1 MGLNEVVDALER
13 AEQLLED
20 GETGPAQDSLSWQ
33 RADDD
38 ADIQLGKACAM
49 LGTCRQLRQG
59 TNNYVSIVELSF
71 NAIERSFQFYLVE
84 MTATESADYRKHEEV
99 FDDIGAR
106 NVFSDEEIAGRIEA
120 FRSEHRSRFYYDI
133 DRPGRD
139 FAILIQRGNP
149 ALPVS
154 DECSVTSRNRGTNR
168 AGGNRVRSVSQ
179 STGYT
184 TANSSTTASLYE

>member
-1 MGLNEVVDALER
+1 VGLSDVVDALTDVEG
-13 AEQLLED
+13 LLEN

-33 RADDD
+33 RASDD

-84 MTATESADYRKHEEV
+84 MTTAESTDYRDHAEV
-99 FDDIGAR
+99 FDDIAAR
-106 NVFSDEEIAGRIEA
+106 NVFSDEDVASRIDA

-139 FAILIQRGNP
+139 FAMAMYDLAEEIHEYLVEFGD
-149 ALPVS
+149 AH
-154 DECSVTSRNRGTNR
+154 SRCNCDK
-168 AGGNRVRSVSQ
+168 Q
-179 STGYT
+179 
-184 TANSSTTASLYE
+184 E

>member
-1 MGLNEVVDALER
+1 MGLTEVVDALER

-20 GETGPAQDSLSWQ
+20 GDTGPTQDSLSWQ

-84 MTATESADYRKHEEV
+84 MTAAKSADYRTHEDV
-99 FDDIGAR
+99 FADIAAR
-106 NVFSDEEIAGRIEA
+106 NVFSDADIASRIDA

-139 FAILIQRGNP
+139 VAMALHDLAEQIHQYLVEFAD
-149 ALPVS
+149 AH
-154 DECSVTSRNRGTNR
+154 SRCNCDHP
-168 AGGNRVRSVSQ
+168 
-179 STGYT
+179 
-184 TANSSTTASLYE
+184 E

>member
-1 MGLNEVVDALER
+1 MGLRDVVAALER
-13 AEQLLED
+13 AEQLFAD

-71 NAIERSFQFYLVE
+71 NAIERSFQFYLLE
-84 MTATESADYRKHEEV
+84 TTAAESADYRNHEDV
-99 FDDIGAR
+99 FHDIAAR
-106 NVFSDEEIAGRIEA
+106 NVFSDEDVASRIEV

-139 FAILIQRGNP
+139 VAMAMLELAAEIHQYLVEFGDAQ
-149 ALPVS
+149 S
-154 DECSVTSRNRGTNR
+154 QCSCLGR
-168 AGGNRVRSVSQ
+168 
-179 STGYT
+179 
-184 TANSSTTASLYE
+184 E

>member
-1 MGLNEVVDALER
+1 MGLSEVVDALER

-71 NAIERSFQFYLVE
+71 NVIERSFQFYLVE
-84 MTATESADYRKHEEV
+84 MTAAESADFLNHEEV
-99 FDDIGAR
+99 FDDIAAR
-106 NVFSDEEIAGRIEA
+106 NVFSDEDIASRIEA

-139 FAILIQRGNP
+139 FAMVLHDLAEEIHQYLVEFADAHSR
-149 ALPVS
+149 
-154 DECSVTSRNRGTNR
+154 CSCDH
-168 AGGNRVRSVSQ
+168 
-179 STGYT
+179 
-184 TANSSTTASLYE
+184 

>member
-13 AEQLLED
+13 VERLLED
-20 GETGPAQDSLSWQ
+20 GQTGPAQDSLSWQ
-33 RADDD
+33 RASDD

-84 MTATESADYRKHEEV
+84 MTSAESADYRKHEEV
-99 FDDIGAR
+99 FADIAAR
-106 NVFSDEEIAGRIEA
+106 NVFSDEEVASRIDA

-139 FAILIQRGNP
+139 FAMGMHDLAEEVHHYLVEFADAHSRCSCN
-149 ALPVS
+149 
-154 DECSVTSRNRGTNR
+154 EC
-168 AGGNRVRSVSQ
+168 
-179 STGYT
+179 
-184 TANSSTTASLYE
+184 E